1 MSNLNREI
9 ESEVM
14 KVNTFVEEKLAKDK
28 LLIPTFQR
36 EFVWEPENIRK
47 LWDSIFKFYP
57 IGSILYWVTD
67 SYLHTHRKLGGFE
80 FPHDEDTVRK
90 FKEWAYILDGQQR
103 ATSLLVSIL
112 GGKGRVKEE
121 EDFDY
126 TMYFDATNATF
137 FFANE
142 LEKRRSKVSPAFL
155 IRLKDVPKGDFLDFY
170 EKIAKG
176 EGITEQIKSNI
187 KQLYRIFTDYK
198 LVFVRI
204 QGVDVEEVCEIFERV
219 NQEGKKL
226 DPVDIIVARTY
237 RNEDLEK
244 GIKMFYLRDNLQKLK
259 EVLLSQGNRFQNL
272 EDLSMIQMISICLR
286 KEEIGTRKS
295 FGITPKALDN
305 LKTEDLEDN
314 WDVGQK
320 TIFETIKFLS
330 DLKIHGPDMLPY
342 GYLLFPICYHFHR
355 NTSPNRQI
363 AKQWFWRTAFGL
375 EDFRRADEVYNY
387 CTEFFDKIGKG
398 EGPTIPQ
405 LVLSKARLVQAS
417 YYYRSA
423 LTRAVLAFFAKQN
436 PLDFSDPDAEVL
448 DTVYLSLSQAPNLH
462 HIYPRNFLQNVKG
475 LPEDS
480 PIDSLMNICYLRA
493 KTNIKIGDKNP
504 LHYFREFKNS
514 DNFNDILKSH
524 LIPKDFIEK
533 EQFKPENYRDFL
545 YARAELFCQK
555 LKDELPNVEVIIKE

>member
-14 KVNTFVEEKLAKDK
+14 KVNTFVEEKLSKDK

-80 FPHDEDTVRK
+80 FPHDENTVRK

-142 LEKRRSKVSPAFL
+142 LEKHRSKVNPVFL

-170 EKIAKG
+170 EKITKG
-176 EGITEQIKSNI
+176 EGITEPIKSNI

-237 RNEDLEK
+237 RNENLKKEIR
-244 GIKMFYLRDNLQKLK
+244 GFYLRDNLQGLRK
-259 EVLLSQGNRFQNL
+259 VLLSQGNKFQNL
-272 EDLSMIQMISICLR
+272 EDLTIVQMISICLR
-286 KEEIGTRKS
+286 KGIRKS
-295 FGITPKALDN
+295 FGITPMALNN
-305 LKTEDLEDN
+305 LKTEDFEEN
-314 WDVGQK
+314 WKACQNV
-320 TIFETIKFLS
+320 IFEVIKFLF
-330 DLKIHGPDMLPY
+330 DMKIHGPDLLPY
-342 GYLLFPICYHFHR
+342 IYLLFPLCYHFYK
-355 NTSPNRQI
+355 NSSPNYNI
-363 AKQWFWRTAFGL
+363 SKQWFWRTAFATD
-375 EDFRRADEVYNY
+375 DFRRADEVYNY
-387 CTEFFDKIGKG
+387 CSNFFDKVEKG
-398 EGPTIPQ
+398 EKPIIPK
-405 LVLSKARLVQAS
+405 LILSKRKLIQTN
-417 YYYRSA
+417 YYYRGA
-423 LTRAVLAFFAKQN
+423 LSRAVLAFLAKQN
-436 PLDFSDPDAEVL
+436 PHDFSDPDAEVL
-448 DTVYLSLSQAPNLH
+448 DSVYLLLSQAPNLH
-462 HIYPRNFLQNVKG
+462 HIYPRNFLEKVSGVPKD
-475 LPEDS
+475 LA
-480 PIDSLMNICYLRA
+480 IDSLMNICYLRA
-493 KTNIKIGDKNP
+493 KTNIKISDKNP
-504 LHYFREFKNS
+504 LHYFCEFKNS
-514 DNFNDILKSH
+514 DDFDNILKSH
-524 LIPKDFIEK
+524 LIPRKFIEK
-533 EQFKPENYRDFL
+533 EEFKPVDYRDFL
-545 YARAELFCQK
+545 YTRAELFCQK
-555 LKDELPNVEVIIKE
+555 LKDELPDVEVIIEE